1 MKHGKRNT
9 DVDSIDE
16 GGWIIDD
23 NTDLM
28 QTVTFS
34 GNQKM
39 EYHDL
44 TDQPAPSDAIVW
56 KSLD

>member
-44 TDQPAPSDAIVW
+44 TDQPASADAIVW

>member
-16 GGWIIDD
+16 GGWIID
-23 NTDLM
+23 
-28 QTVTFS
+28 

-44 TDQPAPSDAIVW
+44 TDQPASADAIVW